1 MTNDARRA
9 NDARSANDHRMTF
22 YICDYLCAF
31 VDKKNLC
38 GTDNRQPGQ
47 QRSGPAFSAFE
58 LIRRAK
64 QL

>member
-38 GTDNRQPGQ
+38 GTDNQDNSEADPPSQPL
-47 QRSGPAFSAFE
+47 S
-58 LIRRAK
+58 
-64 QL
+64 